1 MPKAARFGAGFA
13 AMFVAFFVWI
23 APLAA
28 QDPTNV
34 LGGSFIDLCRS
45 PNIESQSTCGTV
57 VTALMNAHVEMSRQ
71 DPDRRV
77 ICPPRTLSI
86 DEGRRV
92 FMQWTT
98 TVTSAATMPFPD
110 IVMAALLARYPCA
123 TYLKQPGSDKRR

>member
-1 MPKAARFGAGFA
+1 MSNATRSATRFAMMFA
-13 AMFVAFFVWI
+13 AYFLWI
-23 APLAA
+23 APSAA

-34 LGGSFIDLCRS
+34 LGGNFIELCRS

-77 ICPPRTLSI
+77 ICPPRTLTI

-98 TVTSAATMPFPD
+98 TVTNAATMSFPD

-123 TYLKQPGSDKRR
+123 TYLKPPGSK